1 MTPVCGFDNNTSGR
15 GKRAAGEPSGGDFV
29 ISIAEGIVSILRV
42 GATKKFSEGWEHAFK
57 GKKKSAAKP
66 AQAAAKGAKKA
77 KKAAVKKKKK

>member
-1 MTPVCGFDNNTSGR
+1 LTPAGAFDNKQGREHSRPRSKLRPGDSG
-15 GKRAAGEPSGGDFV
+15 

-66 AQAAAKGAKKA
+66 AAAASKPGKKA
-77 KKAAVKKKKK
+77 KKAPVKKKKK